1 MIRVLKLEWL
11 KIRNYRVFWILTIM
25 YLLALIVIASGGM
38 FFLEWL
44 KSEGADFQGINP
56 TIIPIYDFPDIWQNT
71 TYLATFVKVLLAFIV
86 IISVNNDV
94 TYNTLRQ
101 NIIDGISKKEYIFSK
116 LSFIITMAA
125 ISILF
130 LFVLGFINGSIYSHV
145 WGMDYIF
152 DEMEFLAVF
161 FYEVIIYC
169 TLAFLLSLIIKKA
182 GFVIVALFLYTLM
195 FEPIATTIMINAP
208 ALADGIAPEIAQFFP
223 IKSLNNLISVPFG
236 RYVFMEIEDN
246 VSIKALTIATGWF
259 VFYLSSIFYILNKR
273 DLN

>member
-25 YLLALIVIASGGM
+25 YLLALVIIASGGM
-38 FFLEWL
+38 FLLEWL

-56 TIIPIYDFPDIWQNT
+56 TIVPIYDFPDIWQNT
-71 TYLATFVKVLLAFIV
+71 AYLATFVKVFLAFIV

-94 TYNTLRQ
+94 TYNTMRQ
-101 NIIDGISKKEYIFSK
+101 NVIDGISKKEYIFSK
-116 LSFIITMAA
+116 LSFIVAMAA
-125 ISILF
+125 ISTLF
-130 LFVLGFINGSIYSHV
+130 LFILGFINGSIYSHV
-145 WGMDYIF
+145 WGASFIF

-182 GFVIVALFLYTLM
+182 GFVIVALFLFTFM
-195 FEPIATTIMINAP
+195 FEPIITTIMINAP
-208 ALADGIAPEIAQFFP
+208 VFAEGMAPEIAQFFP
-223 IKSLNNLISVPFG
+223 IKSINNLISVPFG

-246 VSIKALTIATGWF
+246 ISIKALSIATGWF
-259 VFYLSSIFYILNKR
+259 AFYLSSIFYILNKR

>member
-1 MIRVLKLEWL
+1 MIRALKLEWL
-11 KIRNYRVFWILTIM
+11 KIRNYRVFWILTVM
-25 YLLALIVIASGGM
+25 YLLALVIIASGGM
-38 FFLEWL
+38 LLLEWL
-44 KSEGADFQGINP
+44 KSEGADFRGINP
-56 TIIPIYDFPDIWQNT
+56 TIVPIYDFPDIWQNT

-101 NIIDGISKKEYIFSK
+101 NIIDGISKKEYIYSK
-116 LSFIITMAA
+116 LLFIVTMAA
-125 ISILF
+125 ISTLF
-130 LFVLGFINGSIYSHV
+130 LFVLGILNGSIYSHV
-145 WGMDYIF
+145 WGLEYIF

-182 GFVIVALFLYTLM
+182 GFIIVVLFLYTLM
-195 FEPIATTIMINAP
+195 FEPIATSIMINAP
-208 ALADGIAPEIAQFFP
+208 FFQDGIAPEIAQFFP

-246 VSIKALTIATGWF
+246 VSIKALIIASGWF
-259 VFYLSSIFYILNKR
+259 VFYLSSIFYILNKQ
-273 DLN
+273 DLK